1 MRPVPLRRRRLGSRG
16 DDVEREA
23 HRAGARGAAAAPGV
37 EVNAAESMSGS
48 CRFAVTSTRV
58 PRGSVIGFSNQ

>member
-1 MRPVPLRRRRLGSRG
+1 MTLSVRRIA
-16 DDVEREA
+16 D
-23 HRAGARGAAAAPGV
+23 ARVGAAAPPGV

-58 PRGSVIGFSNQ
+58 PRGSASGFSNQ